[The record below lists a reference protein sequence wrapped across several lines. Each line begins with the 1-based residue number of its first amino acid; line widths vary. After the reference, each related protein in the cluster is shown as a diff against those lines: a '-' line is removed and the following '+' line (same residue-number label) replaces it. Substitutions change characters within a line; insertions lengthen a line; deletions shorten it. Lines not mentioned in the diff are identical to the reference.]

1 MATFVVCQIYI
12 FPSNKHEIMK
22 KMTKNENND
31 SFMREKI
38 NLVRAVDGMTVNE
51 RVTMPG
57 LVSVGCQMNEIS
69 AIMPGTVTLS
79 FTVHRPHYIFVLHER
94 VIDRSITVP
103 RSNTGNDL
111 SAACCQK
118 AMDRLQAR

>member
-1 MATFVVCQIYI
+1 MVLDCT
-12 FPSNKHEIMK
+12 SNSIGDIQKQNRLSFKKSPCRLVKHSPR
-22 KMTKNENND
+22 T
-31 SFMREKI
+31 
-38 NLVRAVDGMTVNE
+38 
-51 RVTMPG
+51 
-57 LVSVGCQMNEIS
+57 
-69 AIMPGTVTLS
+69 GTVTLS